1 MYILA
6 SLFLKTGTTLSK
18 YITTTN
24 GSDAARLIAFGNLE
38 LTETGEFSERNHML
52 VQHGV
57 NLNKRA
63 VIQFE
68 GAETAVYIFMRVD
81 TSALDLDVD
90 SMRHS
95 CLSEHF
101 VPVAASVGIAHRL
114 YHYYTSQHRIRL
126 SAERSW
132 SGCPPNPFR
141 QYQDQNLCISRRL
154 HRSFQNGCTLTNC

>member
-6 SLFLKTGTTLSK
+6 SLFLKTGITLSK

-81 TSALDLDVD
+81 TSALDLDAD
-90 SMRHS
+90 SMRYS

-114 YHYYTSQHRIRL
+114 YHYYYTSQHRIQQ

-132 SGCPPNPFR
+132 SGRTPNP
-141 QYQDQNLCISRRL
+141 LLKAPEISK
-154 HRSFQNGCTLTNC
+154 NAAVTILTASSIGAII